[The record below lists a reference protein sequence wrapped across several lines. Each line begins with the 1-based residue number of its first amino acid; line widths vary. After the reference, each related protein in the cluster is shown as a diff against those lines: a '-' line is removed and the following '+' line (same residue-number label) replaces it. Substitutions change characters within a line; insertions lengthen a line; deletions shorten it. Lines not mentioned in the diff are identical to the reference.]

1 MCVCVWRSQLSTL
14 TEILFREPGP
24 AFVGRGVTRRR
35 NVREKGTF
43 RRITGQSG
51 WRSSHPFFFFFLF
64 LKVTKKR
71 KANGRK
77 WGWRKEVKSRR
88 KWKPSRKRNKRN
100 KSKRCKTPVQWTDW
114 ITLRLYV
121 RLVRREKKEEEETRR
136 KTQTTH
142 GVAAAAAARL
152 APAQWKMR
160 RLEKEQ
166 NKTKQDQ
173 PETSV
178 VGRCCCNCC
187 RPGATHSSP
196 ETRLT

>member
-1 MCVCVWRSQLSTL
+1 MWHFHFLRVY
-14 TEILFREPGP
+14 
-24 AFVGRGVTRRR
+24 
-35 NVREKGTF
+35 
-43 RRITGQSG
+43 
-51 WRSSHPFFFFFLF
+51 FLF

-121 RLVRREKKEEEETRR
+121 RLVRREKKEEETRR

-142 GVAAAAAARL
+142 GVVVVAAARL

-166 NKTKQDQ
+166 NKT
-173 PETSV
+173 
-178 VGRCCCNCC
+178 
-187 RPGATHSSP
+187 RPTRNERRRSLLLQLLSSRRDTQLP
-196 ETRLT
+196 WNTIDVIYMVYVLLPQILNEW